1 MVETITPFRAD
12 HVGSLLR
19 PPELLRARE
28 EHQQGTLS
36 AESLREI
43 EDRCIRAVAKL
54 QEEIGLQGIT
64 DGEYRRTIWHA
75 DFLRQIEGVSVKEGV
90 AASGGVVRKFQSGG
104 QEIERSPTRFC
115 TTGRLKHSRG
125 IETDNFKYLAA
136 VTSRTPKQCI
146 PSPTILHMRGGRD
159 AVDKK
164 AYPDMDL
171 FYSDLAQV
179 YREEIRAL
187 AELGCTYLQLD
198 DPNLAYLCDEKMRES
213 VRQIGEDP
221 NQLPRTYAKLIND
234 CIKDRPA
241 NMTVCMHICRGNFRS
256 AWAAEGGYDPVAEI
270 LFNEFKL
277 DGFFLEYDS
286 PRAGSFSPLRFV
298 PKDKK
303 IVLGLV
309 TTKTGEMETADK
321 IERRIDEAAR
331 YVPLETAGAE
341 PSVRFFQHGFGQQHH
356 CRCRDREAVFSRRRR
371 PQSLGMKQKR
381 RQKPKGRL
389 HS

>member
-1 MVETITPFRAD
+1 MSEKIAPFRAD

-19 PPELLRARE
+19 PPELLSARE
-28 EHQQGTLS
+28 QHQGGTLS
-36 AESLREI
+36 SASLREI
-43 EDRCIRAVAKL
+43 EDRCIRDVAKL

-90 AASGGVVRKFQSGG
+90 ADGAGVARKFQSGG
-104 QEIERSPTRFC
+104 QEIERSPTRFY
-115 TTGRLKHSRG
+115 TTGRLERSRG
-125 IETDNFKYLAA
+125 IETDNFKYLAS
-136 VTSRTPKQCI
+136 VTTRTPKLCI

-159 AVDKK
+159 AVDKQ
-164 AYPDMDL
+164 AYPDMDR

-198 DPNLAYLCDEKMRES
+198 DPNMAYLCDEKMRES
-213 VRQIGEDP
+213 VRRIGEDP
-221 NQLPRTYAKLIND
+221 NQLPRIYAKLIND
-234 CIKDRPA
+234 CIADRPA

-298 PKDKK
+298 PKQKK

-309 TTKTGEMETADK
+309 TTKSGEMETADQLK
-321 IERRIDEAAR
+321 RRIDEAAQ
-331 YVPLETAGAE
+331 YVPLEQLALSPQCGFSSTVLGNNISVDAE
-341 PSVRFFQHGFGQQHH
+341 VAKLSLVVRVASEVWG
-356 CRCRDREAVFSRRRR
+356 
-371 PQSLGMKQKR
+371 
-381 RQKPKGRL
+381 
-389 HS
+389 

>member
-1 MVETITPFRAD
+1 MSEKIAPFRAD

-19 PPELLRARE
+19 PPELLSARE
-28 EHQQGTLS
+28 QHQGGTLS
-36 AESLREI
+36 SASLREI
-43 EDRCIRAVAKL
+43 EDRCIRDVAKL

-90 AASGGVVRKFQSGG
+90 ADGAGVARKFQSGG
-104 QEIERSPTRFC
+104 QEIERSPTRFY
-115 TTGRLKHSRG
+115 TTGRLERSRG
-125 IETDNFKYLAA
+125 IETDNFKYLAS
-136 VTSRTPKQCI
+136 VTTRTPKLCI

-159 AVDKK
+159 AVDKQ
-164 AYPDMDL
+164 AYPDMDS

-198 DPNLAYLCDEKMRES
+198 DPNMAYLCDEKMRES
-213 VRQIGEDP
+213 VRRIGEDP
-221 NQLPRTYAKLIND
+221 NQLPRIYAKLIND
-234 CIKDRPA
+234 SIADRPA

-298 PKDKK
+298 PKQKK

-309 TTKTGEMETADK
+309 TTKSGEMETADQLK
-321 IERRIDEAAR
+321 RRIDEAAQ
-331 YVPLETAGAE
+331 YVPLEQLALSPQCGFSSTVLGNNISVDAE
-341 PSVRFFQHGFGQQHH
+341 VAKLSLVVRVASEVWG
-356 CRCRDREAVFSRRRR
+356 
-371 PQSLGMKQKR
+371 
-381 RQKPKGRL
+381 
-389 HS
+389 